1 MMNFTKKILLTAT
14 LVATS
19 FAYAQD
25 TMTANDFPISVA
37 LGSTQT
43 VKFNY
48 TASADGICEI
58 QIVPTYP
65 NPNPTPENPAL
76 ILTAY
81 DGAMCYKTNIP
92 LPAAATTTVFTT
104 TVNIA
109 SEIPQKFIDAG
120 YTTYRWFSWIK
131 VGGATTYLQ
140 SAEQPVTFT
149 GGTMGVE
156 SFVNPSE
163 MYVNNA
169 TKSLVVNKSGVYE
182 SASVYDVTGKKVMNI
197 NLANASNVDLS
208 KLTTGVYI
216 LVTNDNKIIKFML

>member
-1 MMNFTKKILLTAT
+1 MNFTKKILLTAT

-19 FAYAQD
+19 FGYAQN
-25 TMTANDFPISVA
+25 TMTAVDFPTSVA

-48 TASADGICEI
+48 TASEAGTCEI
-58 QIVPTYP
+58 QIVPLKANGDT
-65 NPNPTPENPAL
+65 E
-76 ILTAY
+76 Y
-81 DGAMCYKTNIP
+81 DGSMCYKTGIP
-92 LPAAATTTVFTT
+92 LPAAATTTLFTT

-109 SEIPQKFIDAG
+109 SAIPQNFIDAG
-120 YTTYRWFSWIK
+120 YTSYRWFAWIK
-131 VGGATTYLQ
+131 VGNATTYLQ
-140 SAEQPVTFT
+140 SATQYVSFT
-149 GGTMGVE
+149 GGLGLE

>member
-19 FAYAQD
+19 FGYAQN
-25 TMTANDFPISVA
+25 TMTAVDFPTSVA

-48 TASADGICEI
+48 TASEAGTCEI
-58 QIVPTYP
+58 QIVPLDANGNTVY
-65 NPNPTPENPAL
+65 N
-76 ILTAY
+76 
-81 DGAMCYKTNIP
+81 GAMSYQTGIP
-92 LPAAATTTVFTT
+92 LPAAATTTLFTT
-104 TVNIA
+104 TVSIA
-109 SEIPQKFIDAG
+109 SAIPQNFIDAG
-120 YTTYRWFSWIK
+120 YTSYRWFAWIK
-131 VGGATTYLQ
+131 VGNATTYLQ
-140 SAEQPVTFT
+140 SADILVSFT
-149 GGTMGVE
+149 GGTMGLE

-163 MYVNNA
+163 MYVNKA

-216 LVTNDNKIIKFML
+216 LVTNDNKKIKFML